1 MDWLNYHHLRYF
13 YVVAKQGSLAAA
25 ASQLRISPPA
35 ISEQIRELEAALGE
49 RLFRREGR
57 TNKLTDAGQVVFG
70 FAEEIFALGH
80 ELASALK
87 QRPGLRTLR
96 VQVGIVDSFPKLLAN
111 EILRPLFSLS
121 QAVHVIC
128 HEGKLEDLL
137 QQLAVHRLDIVLA
150 DEPASSSVKFQ
161 CANHLLGESDTTFCA
176 DRRLAAQLKGTFP
189 KALQDA
195 PAFLPAGNTPFR
207 RALEAW
213 FRANHIQPRVVAEFE
228 DLALMKVMAGEGRG
242 FIAVPTV
249 AAREAIGR
257 YGFREIGRAK
267 RCTIQFHAVT
277 AERRIVHPA
286 VPLLTSKARMD
297 LF

>member
-70 FAEEIFALGH
+70 FAEKIFALGH

-128 HEGKLEDLL
+128 HEGKLEDLF
-137 QQLAVHRLDIVLA
+137 QQLAAHRLDIVLA

-176 DRRLAAQLKGTFP
+176 ERRLAAQLKGTFP
-189 KALQDA
+189 KALQGA

-213 FRANHIQPRVVAEFE
+213 FRANHVQPRVVAEFE
-228 DLALMKVMAGEGRG
+228 DLALMKVMAAEGRG